1 MKIQAN
7 RLCVQTSVWVLASAF
22 CVTILTGCGANG
34 NFTSGLG
41 PDTAMTGLSGAVHG
55 GPNPVSG
62 ATVTLYATT
71 TTASPSSSNNY
82 GYGVAGNSLGST
94 TTDGSGNFALTGDA
108 KNCPAG
114 QQAYIVAAGGN
125 TGANSANSAALLMTA
140 LGPCSGISDSTHVV
154 INEPTTIAAAYALSG
169 FMTVSGTTV
178 NISAPANNNGA
189 TGACTVVSNATTS
202 CAAAGLAHAFL
213 NAASL
218 VNSNTGAANSTISS
232 GSTITATVPQM
243 LINTLANSVE
253 ACINSSGSGST
264 PCTTLMTNTT
274 PTLVSSAT
282 APTNTLQAL
291 LDLAQYPSE
300 AAGATTA
307 GTGTPPVGGPSASA
321 ATAALF
327 NIANSNAYYAPALTA
342 APFDFTIAIN
352 YVLAPGGTVQAP
364 WGIATDIN
372 DNVYV
377 YAASTP
383 GTIYSLT
390 SNGAQNWETASVL
403 ATGETGDGCGTF
415 GTRCGVVPDTI
426 GNLWVTDNS
435 GLTKFNA
442 ASGALGTQYT
452 TIDVLDDATVDQGN
466 NVWATAYGVTGGAGT
481 QATPSVLEELPR
493 GASAIV
499 DVQVGGA
506 VVTGSTPLKDPVFD
520 AAGNLW
526 AASDSAG
533 GSGNGVLLMISN
545 NNSLTA
551 PDFSFTGTSNPQII
565 NGGAGSHTNSPM
577 MDVTGNMWVGSEDEL
592 NEVQSFG
599 SETGGAINYATA
611 MTLIYGGSSTPW
623 DGGVERY
630 SVMDGDGKI
639 LADAASGNFGYVVVY
654 YPNAPSDGKGGAG
667 LGGANVYLNPCFVAS
682 ATTTCAETSEGSSQ
696 IVNASRGT
704 AVDASGAIWSTL
716 SSGKNVI
723 QMLGP
728 GAPSWSQTSYIPKVF
743 QTNTSGRPY

>member
-41 PDTAMTGLSGAVHG
+41 SDTSASGVSGTVHG
-55 GPNPVSG
+55 GPNPVSN
-62 ATVTLYATT
+62 ATVTLYATE
-71 TTASPSSSNNY
+71 TTASPAAGNNY
-82 GYGVAGNSLGST
+82 GYGVAGDVLGST
-94 TTDGSGNFALTGDA
+94 TTDGSGNFTLTGDA
-108 KNCPAG
+108 SKCPAG

-125 TGANSANSAALLMTA
+125 TGANAANSAALLMAA

-189 TGACTVVSNATTS
+189 TGACTLTGKVTS
-202 CAAAGLAHAFL
+202 ACAAAGLAHAFL
-213 NAASL
+213 NAANL
-218 VNSNTGAANSTISS
+218 VNPTTGGANSTISS

-243 LINTLANSVE
+243 VIYTLANSVE
-253 ACINSSGSGST
+253 ACINSSGAGST

-274 PTLVSSAT
+274 PTQVSSPT

-321 ATAALF
+321 ATTALF

-352 YVLAPGGTVQAP
+352 YVLSPGGAAQAP
-364 WGIATDIN
+364 WGIGTDID

-377 YAASTP
+377 FAASTP

-390 SNGAQNWETASVL
+390 SNGAQNWETAL
-403 ATGETGDGCGTF
+403 GGTAAGGCGTF
-415 GTRCGVVPDTI
+415 GTRCGVVPDTL
-426 GNLWVTDNS
+426 GNVWVTDNA
-435 GLTKFNA
+435 GLTQIA
-442 ASGALGTQYT
+442 ASGGALGTTFT
-452 TIDVLDDATVDQGN
+452 TIDTLDDATVDIGN
-466 NVWATAYGVTGGAGT
+466 NVWATAYALGTAGGA
-481 QATPSVLEELPR
+481 QLTPSVLEELPQ
-493 GASAIV
+493 GQTTSPLV
-499 DVQVGGA
+499 DIQVGGA
-506 VVTGSTPLKDPVFD
+506 VVTGSTPLKDPTFD
-520 AAGNLW
+520 TAGNLW
-526 AASDSAG
+526 AASDAAG
-533 GSGNGVLLMISN
+533 GSGNGVLLMISS

-551 PDFSFTGTSNPQII
+551 PSFSFTGTANPAII

-577 MDVTGNMWVGSEDEL
+577 MDIGGNMWVGSEDEL
-592 NEVQSFG
+592 NEVMSFG
-599 SETGGAINYATA
+599 SETSGATNYDTA
-611 MTLIYGGSSTPW
+611 MTLIYGGTSTPW

-654 YPNAPSDGKGGAG
+654 YPNAPSDGKGGTG

-682 ATTTCAETSEGSSQ
+682 ATTVCAETSEGSSQ
-696 IVNASRGT
+696 IVNASRGS
-704 AVDASGAIWSTL
+704 AVDATGAIWTTL

-723 QMLGP
+723 QVLGP
-728 GAPSWSQTSYIPKVF
+728 GAPSWSQTSYIPLAF